1 MDSARRIDN
10 TTSTTEDSGAKQGG
24 GGAAPT
30 TRGAVLAE
38 LQRMLLSDLKLG
50 LEPAAL
56 DENLPLLEG
65 GLGLDSITLF
75 ELITL
80 VERRYGLSFPP
91 EKMSSETF
99 TSLGAMAQIVV
110 DLQAGGSL

>member
-1 MDSARRIDN
+1 MGDGTLSR
-10 TTSTTEDSGAKQGG
+10 
-24 GGAAPT
+24 P
-30 TRGAVLAE
+30 AVLAE
-38 LQRMLLSDLKLG
+38 LERMLLVDLRLG
-50 LEPAAL
+50 LEAEAL
-56 DENLPLLEG
+56 NPDAPLLED

-99 TSLGAMAQIVV
+99 TSLNAMAGIVV
-110 DLQAGGSL
+110 ELVTGNAS